1 MPEYDGLHALRGV
14 LGMDPEAK
22 VVVVSAIEQSG
33 VLKDA
38 FQAGAA
44 DFVVKPFDG
53 KNLQNTL
60 EQLVPVA
67 SAQGE

>member
-1 MPEYDGLHALRGV
+1 MPEHDGLYALRGIIKA
-14 LGMDPEAK
+14 DPEAK

-53 KNLQNTL
+53 QNLQNTL

-67 SAQGE
+67 GGQSE